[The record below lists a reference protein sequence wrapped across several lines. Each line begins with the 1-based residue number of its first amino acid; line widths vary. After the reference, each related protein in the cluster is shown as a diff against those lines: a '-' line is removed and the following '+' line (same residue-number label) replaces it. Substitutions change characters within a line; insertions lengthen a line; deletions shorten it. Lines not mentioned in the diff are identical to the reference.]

1 MEANSFGHASVHQ
14 NALTCWCGRWEVED
28 GKQSIHSHAHSDA
41 KHTLVPQSGRLVLFE
56 ARRVMHE
63 VLPTHRK
70 RFAATLWLYRRDGG
84 SG

>member
-14 NALTCWCGRWEVED
+14 NALTCWCGRWEVEE
-28 GKQSIHSHAHSDA
+28 GIQTTHSDA
-41 KHTLVPQSGRLVLFE
+41 KHTLVPQPGRLVVFE

-84 SG
+84 NG